1 MDENTFKKRRTT
13 AIFIIDQ
20 LVKDEIFYDDFMN
33 TLRLEL
39 LKHRPEDVE
48 VNKFSE

>member
-1 MDENTFKKRRTT
+1 MDEKAFKKRRDI
-13 AIFIIDQ
+13 AIFIIKH

-33 TLRLEL
+33 TLRFEL

-48 VNKFSE
+48 INRPSE